1 MITKTGNAKEGYLL
15 MHSRKS
21 ANGKKFIESV
31 RGNINGEECI
41 LNFTSVS
48 TIARNTFE
56 CVYNEKN
63 CIVFEEDDKVLVSAA
78 YRKVH
83 SLNGT
88 YYVLF
93 TLDYRKKLQS
103 LVYYVV
109 KNEFVAVK
117 NPMRL
122 LGSHVFADG
131 TLFTVDS
138 RLNVSAYTLNIHQRK
153 YVGDVALLDASTY
166 TGRRTYAIV
175 KNASMLY
182 DLGDTSVF
190 SKDLESRVGSGWIL
204 LSDKEGFSCIITTGS
219 GVLHDKIV
227 DVITECEIEKT
238 NAKSTVLLCH
248 DSDAN
253 YWVWRGRCAKIDQA
267 IKYDGFY
274 MLDKS
279 RIKLLD
285 EKRVNELN
293 DDFVKSVNR
302 RMIAV
307 RKDIT
312 SFASIRFSS
321 VNGSLMAD
329 GERAHIYVENG
340 NLSVN
345 GKEIKVGYR
354 KEKELVDNIGDEVT
368 YRVISGDT
376 NMTPCVINDVRIK
389 ATLENGILN
398 RVVSDGMYSSFFG
411 DIKPNSLTYD
421 INEFKPI
428 DKSTFAREFKGG
440 WRIYRTIDGATLCD
454 EMGLCPMTFV
464 ASPYGIGII
473 SNRLVLYK
481 ELFTSH
487 MCTITADLIKITD
500 HGFALCDTRSGK
512 CVMADNSGEITEI
525 KLAEWLTCQH
535 YELFDVNTWSKNYKT
550 MKNTYFVTKYD
561 LEELKTF

>member
-21 ANGKKFIESV
+21 ADGKKFIESV
-31 RGNINGEECI
+31 RGNIDGEECI
-41 LNFTSVS
+41 LNFTSAS
-48 TIARNTFE
+48 KIARNTFE

-63 CIVFEEDDKVLVSAA
+63 CIVFEEDDKALVSTA
-78 YRKVH
+78 YRKVD

-93 TLDYRKKLQS
+93 TLDYKKELQS

-153 YVGDVALLDASTY
+153 YVGNIALLDASTY
-166 TGRRTYAIV
+166 TGRRTYAIIR
-175 KNASMLY
+175 NASMLY

-190 SKDLESRVGSGWIL
+190 SRDLESKVGSGWIL
-204 LSDKEGFSCIITTGS
+204 LSDKEGFSCIITTAS
-219 GVLHDKIV
+219 GVLHDKVV
-227 DVITECEIEKT
+227 DVITECEIDDT
-238 NAKSTVLLCH
+238 DTKSTVLLCH
-248 DSDAN
+248 DSTAN
-253 YWVWRGRCAKIDQA
+253 YWIWRGRCAKIDQA
-267 IKYDGFY
+267 IGVGEFY
-274 MLDKS
+274 MLENS
-279 RIKLLD
+279 RIKRLD
-285 EKRVNELN
+285 AKRVKELN
-293 DDFVKSVNR
+293 DNFVKVVNE

-307 RKDIT
+307 KKDIT

-321 VNGSLMAD
+321 INGDLMVD
-329 GERAHIYVENG
+329 GEPAFIHVENG
-340 NLSVN
+340 NLNIN
-345 GKEIKVGYR
+345 GKEIKVGHH

-368 YRVISGDT
+368 YRVVSGDT
-376 NMTPCVINDVRIK
+376 NRTPCVVNDVSIK
-389 ATLENGILN
+389 ATLENGVLR
-398 RVVSDGMYSSFFG
+398 RVVADGMFSSFFG
-411 DIKPNSLTYD
+411 DIKPNSTTYD

-440 WRIYRTIDGATLCD
+440 WRIYRTVNGAVLRD
-454 EMGLCPMTFV
+454 DMGLCPMTFV
-464 ASPYGIGII
+464 ASPYGIGLVD
-473 SNRLVLYK
+473 NRFVLYK

-487 MCTITADLIKITD
+487 MCTVSADLIKITD

-525 KLAEWLTCQH
+525 KLAEWLTCQY
-535 YELFDVNTWSKNYKT
+535 YELLDTDTWSKNYKT
-550 MKNTYFVTKYD
+550 MKNTYFITKYD